1 MRNFSTPWVLNCR
14 NQPPGDLMINIGKG
28 IIAGLVASAAVSG
41 AVLLG
46 SLAGILQA
54 VDPVHPVSG
63 IMVSPSGLSW
73 VLHFAV
79 GTFLWGPL
87 MAVLSPILPS
97 PFWFKGVVF
106 GALAW
111 LIMLLIT
118 WAADPISP
126 PQANIE
132 PVLLHLLFGAVLGW
146 IYGVLLD
153 RTERESPRSRATLT
167 GW

>member
-1 MRNFSTPWVLNCR
+1 
-14 NQPPGDLMINIGKG
+14 MINIGKG

-41 AVLLG
+41 TTLLV
-46 SLAGILQA
+46 SFAGMIQVA
-54 VDPVHPVSG
+54 DPVHTVSG
-63 IMVSPSGLSW
+63 IMLTPTELSW
-73 VLHFAV
+73 VVHFAV

-87 MAVLSPILPS
+87 LAVLSPFLPS
-97 PFWFKGVVF
+97 PFWFKGLVF

-111 LIMLLIT
+111 LLMVLAT
-118 WAADPISP
+118 WVDDPASV
-126 PQANIE
+126 PQPGVL

-153 RTERESPRSRATLT
+153 RTEREASARRAALT